1 MPSLDQCKADDLVY
15 NYIPKTNYLQRV
27 TDGVLGILN
36 FKGGTD
42 DAEEYVYGGQGNLIR
57 DK

>member
-1 MPSLDQCKADDLVY
+1 
-15 NYIPKTNYLQRV
+15 LQRV